1 MKHKAPLAYLFLLAS
16 FANAGNTYDGYE
28 SYYGTLS
35 GTIFK
40 SADKHE
46 LEAFSTPSNENIKY
60 SWSGKIEGQQRHIS
74 VSNGLIRID
83 GRPLKMPQARVF
95 AGEMASIEDLG
106 RSTDVYL
113 SKNYTCL
120 ESVSPSASGTV
131 ARHTSVYLI
140 NQKTKP
146 AVFLK
151 LPSLFA
157 SCTGIRINPQG
168 LITFDKVEYQYEK
181 GEDYPSGV
189 KFTEYTNYQQ
199 QFQKSNKEVIGKFI
213 EPSNVYKFT
222 IENK

>member
-1 MKHKAPLAYLFLLAS
+1 MKHKAPLACLFLLAS

-28 SYYGTLS
+28 SYYSTLS
-35 GTIFK
+35 DAIFK

-46 LEAFSTPSNENIKY
+46 LEAFSTPPSGNIKY
-60 SWSGKIEGQQRHIS
+60 SWGGKIKGQQRHIS
-74 VSNGLIRID
+74 VSNGLIKID
-83 GRPLKMPQARVF
+83 GKSLQIPKARIF
-95 AGEMASIEDLG
+95 PGEIANIEDQG
-106 RSTDVYL
+106 RNADVYL
-113 SKNYTCL
+113 SKDYACL
-120 ESVSPSASGTV
+120 ESVPPSSSGT
-131 ARHTSVYLI
+131 AIRHTSVYLI

-146 AVFLK
+146 VVFLK

-189 KFTEYTNYQQ
+189 KFTEYTSYKQ
-199 QFQKSNKEVIGKFI
+199 QFQKSEKEVAGKFI
-213 EPSNVYKFT
+213 EPDNVYKFI